1 MGKEEEAD
9 GWEAV
14 VRTDVEEDET
24 IRVARASIH
33 ALLDAANVVLTSGS
47 CAIALGRSGA
57 ADGGDG
63 GEELALGMAGGSAA
77 SDFVLRALNLLR
89 PCLARSGAEE
99 ESPGAGD
106 VYSDDDE
113 GFDDPEADIGF
124 GDGLPGLG
132 EDAGAA
138 WASSD
143 EEFPVV
149 EDGDA

>member
-1 MGKEEEAD
+1 MAARSWRW
-9 GWEAV
+9 GWRGLSRVGLCAA
-14 VRTDVEEDET
+14 RT
-24 IRVARASIH
+24 
-33 ALLDAANVVLTSGS
+33 
-47 CAIALGRSGA
+47 
-57 ADGGDG
+57 
-63 GEELALGMAGGSAA
+63 ELAP
-77 SDFVLRALNLLR
+77 

-138 WASSD
+138 WASGD